1 MLFIGVDGGG
11 TKTEVALF
19 GKDGSCLGLA
29 QTGTSNHE
37 VLPGSFTE
45 AASVICACAEQLL
58 LEHNLSFSDVTGWFM
73 GLAGIDTELQ
83 AAQLKACFE
92 TKNFR
97 NVVLF
102 NDGYLAVL
110 AGSAN
115 GAGIAYNLGTGT
127 CTAGI
132 NERGERSQIG
142 GIGDFSG
149 DTGSGYWIHRQVWRA
164 AYDHC
169 FTGGPATVIA
179 EMLEKITGMSGEEA
193 FRQSVY
199 LKTAEQDILM
209 NRIIGL
215 FFNAWDTGDPVARD
229 IGNLMAARGA
239 RMITALAGRLEL
251 RRPFD
256 IILSGSVNTKAA
268 SAAYLQFFRE
278 EVSRSCKGPLRFV
291 LLDTPPVMG
300 CVKYVRQFSSNLS

>member
-1 MLFIGVDGGG
+1 MFFIGVDGGG
-11 TKTEVALF
+11 TKTEAALF
-19 GKDGSCLGLA
+19 GKDGGCLGLV

-45 AASVICACAEQLL
+45 AAAVISACAEQLL
-58 LEHNLSFSDVTGWFM
+58 LEHNVSFSEVAGWFM

-83 AAQLKACFE
+83 AIQLKACFE
-92 TKNFR
+92 AKGFR

-110 AGSAN
+110 AGSPN
-115 GAGIAYNLGTGT
+115 GTGIAYNQGTGT

-132 NERGERSQIG
+132 NERGERIQIG

-149 DTGSGYWIHRQVWRA
+149 DAGGAYWIHRHVWQA
-164 AYDHC
+164 AYNHY

-179 EMLEKITGMSGEEA
+179 QMLEKILGMSGEEA
-193 FRQSVY
+193 FRQSAW
-199 LKTAEQDILM
+199 LKTDGRDM

-215 FFNAWDTGDPVARD
+215 FFDAWDMSDPVARD
-229 IGNLMAARGA
+229 IGNFMAARGA
-239 RMITALAGRLEL
+239 RMIAALAGRLEL

-256 IILSGSVNTKAA
+256 VILSGSVNTKAA
-268 SAAYLQFFRE
+268 SAAYLHFFRE
-278 EVSRSCKGPLRFV
+278 EVLRSCDGPIRFV
-291 LLDTPPVMG
+291 MLDTPPVMG
-300 CVKYVRQFSSNLS
+300 CVKYVRQFTSNLS